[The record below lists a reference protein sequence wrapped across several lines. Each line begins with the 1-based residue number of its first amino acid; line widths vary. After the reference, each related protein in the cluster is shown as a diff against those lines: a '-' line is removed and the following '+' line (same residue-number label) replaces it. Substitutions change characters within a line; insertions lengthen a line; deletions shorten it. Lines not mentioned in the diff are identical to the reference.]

1 MPKSA
6 TFKRSTLFINMHAPI
21 RLAQATFSRIQVQHL
36 TSMTAS
42 PRDCRARHLPF
53 LSYNYRPQVH
63 STFEF
68 DVVEVLYNKPSELH
82 NATAR
87 SPANT
92 LRKPNYGYDVI
103 YSFLQP
109 PAGVSQLA

>member
-21 RLAQATFSRIQVQHL
+21 RLAQATFFLEYRSIAEQGTFPSSL
-36 TSMTAS
+36 TITAH
-42 PRDCRARHLPF
+42 RF
-53 LSYNYRPQVH
+53 TVLS
-63 STFEF
+63 SF